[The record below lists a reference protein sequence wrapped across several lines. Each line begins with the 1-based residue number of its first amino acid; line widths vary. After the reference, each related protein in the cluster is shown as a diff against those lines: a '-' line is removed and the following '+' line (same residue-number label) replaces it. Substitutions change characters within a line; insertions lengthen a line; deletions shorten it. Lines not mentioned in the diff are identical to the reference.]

1 MLPLDEGVQQSM
13 DERNKQNVK
22 MLRQGEAE
30 GMNGEVLS
38 AARRRVVKAGIAS
51 MSLIFTLKS
60 KPMFANDPCGK
71 SMTYSA
77 ANSHGILDHPGC
89 KNLKPY

>member
-1 MLPLDEGVQQSM
+1 MLPLHEGVQQAM
-13 DERNKQNVK
+13 VERKQRNVEN
-22 MLRQGEAE
+22 LRQEADQE
-30 GMNGEVLS
+30 MNGDVVS

-51 MSLIFTLKS
+51 MSLILTLKS
-60 KPMFANDPCGK
+60 KPVFANDPCGK

-77 ANSHGILDHPGC
+77 ANSHGILDDPGC